1 MPVKKFWRP
10 SVATSG
16 AVTFSPDVGEIVEE
30 AYERAGLQMVSG
42 YDLRTARR
50 SLDFLLMEWANR
62 GINLW
67 CVEERVENIVA
78 DQSEYTAI
86 NASPL
91 VAVSILEAVL
101 RTDSGNVT
109 KQSDYDLAR
118 ISRDTYMS
126 IPSKLTTGRPT
137 QIYVDRQQGSIKL
150 NLWPVPTD
158 ATQKLV
164 YTYIRRM
171 QDGGPGGTYDPDVPS
186 RFWPALVAGL
196 AYNVAM
202 KKPEAANRVQM
213 LKQVYDEQFQYA
225 ADEDR
230 EKAPLRLYP
239 GGYS

>member
-1 MPVKKFWRP
+1 M
-10 SVATSG
+10 ATSG
-16 AVTFSPDVGEIVEE
+16 AVSFSPDVGELVEE

-50 SLDFLLMEWANR
+50 SLDLMLMEWANR

-67 CVEERVENIVA
+67 CVEEYTQDLTLSTE
-78 DQSEYTAI
+78 EYTAV
-86 NASPL
+86 NTSSK
-91 VAVSILEAVL
+91 VAVSILDAIL
-101 RTDSGNVT
+101 RTDSGVAD
-109 KQSDYDLAR
+109 KQSDYELSR
-118 ISRDTYMS
+118 ISRNTYMN
-126 IPSKLTTGRPT
+126 IPSKLTDGRPT

-150 NLWPVPTD
+150 RLWPRPD
-158 ATQKLV
+158 SGDYKLI

-171 QDGGPGGTYDPDVPS
+171 EDSGPGGTYDPDVPD

-196 AYNVAM
+196 AYNIAL
-202 KKPEAANRVQM
+202 KKPEAGQRIQM

-230 EKAPLRLYP
+230 EKSPFRLYP

>member
-1 MPVKKFWRP
+1 M
-10 SVATSG
+10 ATSN

-50 SLDFLLMEWANR
+50 SLDFMLMEWANR

-67 CVEERVENIVA
+67 CV
-78 DQSEYTAI
+78 DEYVQDLAVGNGSYEAV
-86 NASPL
+86 NATPN
-91 VAVSILEAVL
+91 VAVSILEAIL
-101 RTDSGNVT
+101 RTDSGDTT
-109 KQSDYDLAR
+109 KQSDYDLGR
-118 ISRDTYMS
+118 ISRSTFMS
-126 IPSKLTTGRPT
+126 IPSKLSRGRPT
-137 QIYVDRQQGSIKL
+137 QIYVDRQQGNITLK
-150 NLWPVPTD
+150 LWPVPDD
-158 ATQKLV
+158 ASHKLV

-171 QDGGPGGTYDPDVPS
+171 EDSGPGGTYNADVPD

-202 KKPEAANRVQM
+202 KKPEAAQRVQM

>member
-1 MPVKKFWRP
+1 M
-10 SVATSG
+10 ATSG
-16 AVTFSPDVGEIVEE
+16 AVSFSPDVGELVEE

-50 SLDFLLMEWANR
+50 SIDLMLMEWANR

-67 CVEERVENIVA
+67 CV
-78 DQSEYTAI
+78 SEDEITMVDGQGAYTAI
-86 NASPL
+86 NATPN

-101 RTDSGNVT
+101 RTDDGDVNN
-109 KQSDYDLAR
+109 QSDYDLAR
-118 ISRDTYMS
+118 ISRSTFMS
-126 IPSKLTTGRPT
+126 IPSKLSKGRPT
-137 QIYVDRQQGSIKL
+137 QIYVDRQQGEIKM
-150 NLWPVPTD
+150 NLWPVPND
-158 ATQKLV
+158 DTQKLV

-171 QDGGPGGTYDPDVPS
+171 ENSGPGGTYDPDVPD

-196 AYNVAM
+196 AYNVAL
-202 KKPEAANRVQM
+202 KKPEAGQRIQM

>member
-1 MPVKKFWRP
+1 M
-10 SVATSG
+10 ATSG
-16 AVTFSPDVGEIVEE
+16 AVSFSPDVGELVEE

-50 SLDFLLMEWANR
+50 SIDLMLMEWANR

-67 CVEERVENIVA
+67 CV
-78 DQSEYTAI
+78 SEDEITMVDGQGAYTAI
-86 NASPL
+86 NATPN

-101 RTDSGNVT
+101 RTDDGDVNN
-109 KQSDYDLAR
+109 QSDYDLAR
-118 ISRDTYMS
+118 ISRSTFMS
-126 IPSKLTTGRPT
+126 IPSKLSKGRPT
-137 QIYVDRQQGSIKL
+137 QIYVDRQQGEIKM
-150 NLWPVPTD
+150 NLWPVPND
-158 ATQKLV
+158 DTQKLV

-171 QDGGPGGTYDPDVPS
+171 EDSGPGGTYDPDVPD

-196 AYNVAM
+196 AYNVAL
-202 KKPEAANRVQM
+202 KKPEAGQRIQM